1 MARPASRPS
10 SRRSFAHYGAPAAFL
25 LAATVLAVLI
35 HSALGGKG
43 VSPGRTTTTLGPVTR
58 PSTAPVPSNTTRTIT
73 STHTSVTGTTSGS
86 VAGAVY
92 TTVKSG
98 DTFGSIA
105 GRNGTSVAELE
116 GLNPGVS
123 SNSLQVGQRIRVK

>member
-1 MARPASRPS
+1 VAPNSQ
-10 SRRSFAHYGAPAAFL
+10 RRSGARYVAPAAFL
-25 LAATVLAVLI
+25 LAATVLALLI

-43 VSPGRTTTTLGPVTR
+43 ISPGPTTTALGPVTR
-58 PSTAPVPSNTTRTIT
+58 PSTAPVPPHTTRTIT
-73 STHTSVTGTTSGS
+73 STHTAATDTTNGA

-92 TTVKSG
+92 TTVQTG

-105 GRNGTSVAELE
+105 ARNATSVSELE

-123 SNSLQVGQRIRVK
+123 SNALQVGQRIRVK

>member
-1 MARPASRPS
+1 VARASRPS
-10 SRRSFAHYGAPAAFL
+10 ARRSIAHYGAPAAFL
-25 LAATVLAVLI
+25 VAATILALLV

-43 VSPGRTTTTLGPVTR
+43 ISPGPTTTTLGPVTR
-58 PSTAPVPSNTTRTIT
+58 GSTATVPPNTTRTIT
-73 STHTSVTGTTSGS
+73 STHTSATATTSGS

-92 TTVKSG
+92 TTVQSG

-105 GRNGTSVAELE
+105 GRSGTSVAEIE

-123 SNSLQVGQRIRVK
+123 SNALQVGQRIRVK

>member
-1 MARPASRPS
+1 MAR
-10 SRRSFAHYGAPAAFL
+10 SRRRSAAHYLAPAAFL
-25 LAATVLAVLI
+25 LAATVLALLI

-43 VSPGRTTTTLGPVTR
+43 ISPGGTQLGPVTR
-58 PSTAPVPSNTTRTIT
+58 PSTARVPAQTTRTIT
-73 STHTSVTGTTSGS
+73 STHTSATGTTSGT

-92 TTVKSG
+92 TTVASG

-105 GRNGTSVAELE
+105 ARNGTSVSELE